1 MSLNPYIMIRTL
13 LIALAVLHSAL
24 SFAQTQA
31 EMTLDARKKLE
42 KAEGELNLLTDQ
54 IMQEYRDDTV
64 FVRNFRASQKL
75 WLQFRKTEL
84 LMKYPQRDPSYYGSS
99 FSMCVNLYLEELT
112 RERIRKLT
120 SWIEPDQDGDMCAG
134 SVK

>member
-1 MSLNPYIMIRTL
+1 MIRIL
-13 LIALAVLHSAL
+13 LIAIAVLQSGL
-24 SFAQTQA
+24 SIAQTQA

-42 KAEGELNLLTDQ
+42 KAEGELNRLSDQ
-54 IMQEYRDDTV
+54 IVEEYRDDTV
-64 FVRNFRASQKL
+64 FIRNFRASQKL

-99 FSMCVNLYLEELT
+99 FSMCVNLFLEELT

-120 SWIEPDQDGDMCAG
+120 AWIEPDEEGDMCAG
-134 SVK
+134 SAR

>member
-1 MSLNPYIMIRTL
+1 MNPYIMIRTL
-13 LIALAVLHSAL
+13 IITVAVLQSAFSL
-24 SFAQTQA
+24 AQTQA

-42 KAEGELNLLTDQ
+42 KAEGELGILYDQ
-54 IMQEYRDDTV
+54 IVQEYSEDTV

-75 WLQFRKTEL
+75 WLQFRRTEL

-112 RERIRKLT
+112 RERIRKLM
-120 SWIEPDQDGDMCAG
+120 SWIEPDEDGDMCSG